1 MTIPLATTT
10 VTVTSPGTG
19 EPYETPSAG
28 STVVA
33 GVAAHLSNPS
43 GLERLAGGSQQI
55 IEKRL
60 LSEPI
65 ASLDSTMTVV
75 DDDTGIAYAVV
86 WVDQRKG
93 LGLDH
98 TVAGLTR
105 VGVPV

>member
-1 MTIPLATTT
+1 MIPLSTTT

-19 EPYETPSAG
+19 EPYETPSGGA
-28 STVVA
+28 TVVS

-55 IEKRL
+55 IDKRL

-65 ASLDSTMTVV
+65 ATLDSTMTVV
-75 DDDTGIAYAVV
+75 DDDTGISYGVV

-98 TVAGLTR
+98 TVAGLIR
-105 VGVPV
+105 VGRPV